1 MNMELKDYISETLVQ
16 ITEGII
22 DAQSRLADKDVVI
35 NPAKSFGVKGDYWIG
50 RDQESGPVI
59 RRVQEVEMKVGVV
72 SSEEVTGDGGA
83 KVHLGVLNLGA
94 GLGEKGTER
103 NENFVRFTVP
113 VSFPVTEFEVE
124 E

>member
-35 NPAKSFGVKGDYWIG
+35 NPAKSFGEKGDYWIG
-50 RDQESGPVI
+50 RDQEFGPVI